1 MVVSDVKLCSDRGVD
16 YTTLQDLLAHHQ
28 WKAASRETTRV
39 ILMAARH
46 TSNSEL
52 TASDVEKLP
61 CVDLQTIDQLWVA
74 SSDGHFGFSVQYQIW
89 ESLGK
94 GTDWDSY
101 SRLGEVLG
109 WRTGGSWISFF
120 KLTYN
125 LQAPQGHLP
134 FAHKWFFSVMNRI
147 EACQN

>member
-1 MVVSDVKLCSDRGVD
+1 MVVSDVKLYSDRGVD
-16 YTTLQDLLAHHQ
+16 YTTLQDLLANRQ
-28 WKAASRETTRV
+28 WKAASRETTRAMR
-39 ILMAARH
+39 MAARH
-46 TSNSEL
+46 ISNREL
-52 TASDVEKLP
+52 SPSDVEKLP
-61 CVDLQTIDQLWVA
+61 CSDLHTIDRLWVA
-74 SSDGHFGFSVQYQIW
+74 SSEGHFGFSVQYQIW

-120 KLTYN
+120 KLTHN

-134 FAHKWFFSVMNRI
+134 FSHRWFFSAMNRL
-147 EACQN
+147 EACQI